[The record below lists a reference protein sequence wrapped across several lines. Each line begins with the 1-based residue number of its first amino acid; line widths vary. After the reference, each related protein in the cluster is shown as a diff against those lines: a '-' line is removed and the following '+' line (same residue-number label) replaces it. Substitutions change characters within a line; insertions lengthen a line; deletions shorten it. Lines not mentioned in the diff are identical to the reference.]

1 MESSIGRLEMQ
12 LSAGQMDACPILWD
26 LVDRTRMVVQVI
38 EEILRNEA
46 RVVLDIS
53 GVTTFDNVGLE
64 GALTRG
70 HRAIFRRNS
79 RDWRWDMQRRR
90 GVSFEQNNAPENPC
104 GLAGGNHVR

>member
-1 MESSIGRLEMQ
+1 
-12 LSAGQMDACPILWD
+12 
-26 LVDRTRMVVQVI
+26 MVVQVI

-64 GALTRG
+64 AALTRG

-79 RDWRWDMQRRR
+79 SDWRWECR
-90 GVSFEQNNAPENPC
+90 GGEKSVSSRTTPPRIRA
-104 GLAGGNHVR
+104 V